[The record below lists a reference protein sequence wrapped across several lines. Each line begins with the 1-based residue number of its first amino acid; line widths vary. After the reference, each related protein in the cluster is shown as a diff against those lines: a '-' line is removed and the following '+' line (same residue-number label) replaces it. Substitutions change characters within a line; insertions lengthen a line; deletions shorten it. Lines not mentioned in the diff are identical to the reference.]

1 MYRNRILTFLII
13 LIPCILLGQVNG
25 CPEVKITDISENE
38 TIYIDCNSQDGCIDL
53 VANYPETGTPTSYSI
68 EQIDYAPEFPFSGL
82 ANPISV
88 NIDDVWS
95 DPKVI
100 LPFNFCFYNQEYSQA
115 VVSSNGAISFDIGNI
130 NDNGFTDDA
139 DECPWEFNLT
149 IPNPQFPST
158 AEPKKILNA
167 IYGVYHDIDPSFGG
181 QIGWQL
187 FGDYPCRRLVV
198 SYYQVPLFDCVFLN
212 STFQM
217 VLYESTNI
225 IDIYIENKST
235 CPNWNNGNSVL
246 GIQNTTGTQGLSP
259 FGRNTSSWT
268 TQNEAWRITPTGPS
282 NTQIT
287 WYDDV
292 SGVIL
297 ATNQNEIT
305 VCPTVAHSYRAEV
318 LYTLCDGSTILSSD
332 TTTVKY
338 TDTVFS
344 DPPIDYVIC
353 DKDGVKDGNTTIN
366 LSIFDSEL
374 VTELNSINPYV
385 ITYHL
390 SQQDAIDNAFSINPV
405 TSFINID
412 NPEIV
417 FGRIEDTSLSCVVI
431 KEIHITVSTGPTNFD
446 ANVVSETFADVHQIL
461 ATATGV
467 DQYLFSLDDGEFQTS
482 GFFDNVSAGLH
493 TIVITDSN
501 SCFKEIIE
509 LVIIDY
515 PKFFTPN
522 GDGIN
527 DCWNISHVE
536 ELVFANITIFDRYG
550 KELIQFDQNSKGWD
564 GLYKGNPLP
573 ANDYWFKVLY
583 SEKKPKGVQREFIA
597 HFSIKR

>member
-1 MYRNRILTFLII
+1 MYRNRILTHLFLI
-13 LIPCILLGQVNG
+13 IPCILLGQVSG

-38 TIYIDCNSQDGCIDL
+38 TVFIDCNSQDGCIDL

-82 ANPISV
+82 TNPISV

-100 LPFNFCFYNQEYSQA
+100 LPFNFCFFNQEYSQA
-115 VVSSNGAISFDIGNI
+115 VVSSNGAISFDLRNI

-139 DECPWEFNLT
+139 DECPWEFNLE
-149 IPNPQFPST
+149 IPNSQFPST

-167 IYGVYHDIDPSFGG
+167 IYGVYHDIDPSEGG

-187 FGDYPCRRLVV
+187 FGDFPCRRLVV
-198 SYYQVPLFDCVFLN
+198 SYYHVPLFDCVTVN

-225 IDIYIENKST
+225 IEVYIENKAT
-235 CPNWNNGNSVL
+235 CPTWNSGNSVL
-246 GIQNTTGTQGLSP
+246 GIQNEAGTQGLSP
-259 FGRNTSSWT
+259 SGRNTSNWT
-268 TQNEAWRITPTGPS
+268 TQNEAWRITPSGPS

-292 SGVIL
+292 SGVVL
-297 ATNQNEIT
+297 ATNQNQIT
-305 VCPTVAHSYRAEV
+305 VCPTTAHSYRAEV
-318 LYTLCDGSTILSSD
+318 IYTLCDGSTISSSD

-344 DPPIDYVIC
+344 DPPLEYVIC
-353 DKDGVKDGNTTIN
+353 DMDGIRDGNTTIN
-366 LSIFDSEL
+366 LSIFDNEL
-374 VTELNSINPYV
+374 ITELNSINPYV
-385 ITYHL
+385 ITYHI
-390 SQQDAIDNAFSINPV
+390 SQQDAIDNVSPINSP
-405 TSFINID
+405 TSFINIE
-412 NPEIV
+412 NPETV
-417 FGRIEDTSLSCVVI
+417 FGRIEDTSINCVLI
-431 KEIHITVSTGPTNFD
+431 KQIDITVSTGPTSFD

-461 ATATGV
+461 ATANGN
-467 DQYLFSLDDGEFQTS
+467 DQYVFSLDDGEFQIS
-482 GFFDNVSAGLH
+482 GVFNNVNAGLH
-493 TIVITDSN
+493 TITISDSN
-501 SCFKEIIE
+501 FCFKEVVE

-536 ELVFANITIFDRYG
+536 ELVFANITIFDRFG
-550 KELIQFDQNSKGWD
+550 KELFQFDQNSKGWD

-573 ANDYWFKVLY
+573 SNDYWFKILY